1 MCDNPFIVH
10 EFFCAREKGTR
21 RSSEREQTRFNCCR
35 RAQTAPRSRRGILRI
50 VVTIMQQFDCNPQ
63 FGLRNYPRERAGQR
77 LFFFKLGDLMREPRY
92 FAPRRIAMHD
102 AFLRRADQ
110 SRLGLG
116 HRRGRTGAIT
126 GGDRLLDLADRGPH
140 ARAPGF
146 IDDGSARGLAGGLLC
161 GFRIRHT
168 CWTQNIDRERRL

>member
-63 FGLRNYPRERAGQR
+63 FGLRNYPRERAARIKAGSASAIAAVAPLRSPAAIASSTLRIADRMRVRRDLLMMVRRAAWRAAFFADFVFAIRAGHKTLIESGAYRVPPQHRQR
-77 LFFFKLGDLMREPRY
+77 HRQKQCLMR
-92 FAPRRIAMHD
+92 AK
-102 AFLRRADQ
+102 
-110 SRLGLG
+110 
-116 HRRGRTGAIT
+116 
-126 GGDRLLDLADRGPH
+126 
-140 ARAPGF
+140 
-146 IDDGSARGLAGGLLC
+146 
-161 GFRIRHT
+161 
-168 CWTQNIDRERRL
+168 